1 MVEHTASTSQRFPRT
16 ARLTRARDFERVLR
30 KPDIRLSA
38 GPLRLN
44 AVFTRMQSA
53 RLGLIVGKK
62 AVSRATARNRIK
74 RVIRD
79 RFRRVRSELASMDV
93 IVRVVA
99 PVSRADLHRH
109 LDRLLGELGKAGE
122 QDRNTGPRNP

>member
-1 MVEHTASTSQRFPRT
+1 MVEHTSTSQRFPRQ

-30 KPDIRLSA
+30 KPDFRLSA

-44 AVFTRMQSA
+44 VVFNRMHTA

-62 AVSRATARNRIK
+62 SVSRATARNRIK

-79 RFRRVRSELASMDV
+79 RFRRVRSELPCVDV
-93 IVRVVA
+93 VVRVVA
-99 PVSRADLHRH
+99 PVTRTDLHRH
-109 LDRLLGELGKAGE
+109 LDRLLAELMQK
-122 QDRNTGPRNP
+122 TNPITS